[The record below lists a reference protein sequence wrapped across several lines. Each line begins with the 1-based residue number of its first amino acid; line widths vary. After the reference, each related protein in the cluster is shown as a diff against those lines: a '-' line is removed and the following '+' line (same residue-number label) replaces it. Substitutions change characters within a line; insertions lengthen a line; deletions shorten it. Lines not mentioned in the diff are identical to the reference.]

1 MVGTSRSRSS
11 SSSGTNSLS
20 SPSSTPSPS
29 PPPQSSNNTKKQ
41 NSKKLSSTSNNG
53 SGRHRHMTVH
63 DLKKVRKARQ
73 YQQQQQQHQPYHTKM
88 KTVVR
93 GPSSIAIATPP
104 LLSNRQMNDVI
115 SNLLLQIPEHN
126 EALFYDPPLDH
137 LQDIDLMDDYSFGGN
152 NIFKDK
158 DKYNESFH
166 TTASRNSSIGQEER
180 RVGGR
185 TSGPVDLD
193 DSVDDSTDDESVTSP
208 TTRRIGSSGPVDLD
222 DSIITDGDSTVGND
236 ESVIISFETF
246 DTTVPTVITPNK
258 PPPPPKDPTVP
269 VNNEDVVNG
278 GPPVITP
285 NKPPPPSEDGTDVTD
300 GSSLISIDNI
310 IYERS
315 ENFDMIWKEHEDE
328 FLVWKSGSQHKKMNH
343 NSMVTDVT
351 TSASL
356 TASNRYIMSGE
367 SSRTGGVNELYNIN
381 LPVTAK
387 AAASE
392 EIDLVG
398 EDDDMA
404 SKVTSSSLD
413 TFGYPTGFPNTAATI
428 PSASLL
434 PSNTSVVVI
443 APSSSPLSTPVVT
456 PPSSEQQRQQQETN
470 RNNVDGKEEEQETKR
485 GDERINNEPYYSSLA
500 SKARH
505 LRALRLRA
513 AIDGAN
519 NRARLGGSPIEE
531 EKESSSILVNNN
543 VDYPSHY
550 GHVIQV
556 TTRTRSNNNINNNTY
571 RGGDED
577 NNSGDGDGTQ
587 SVISEITNISG
598 KLFIKVD
605 PKQESKW
612 DDMSS
617 VGFCVVER
625 PQQKWQQRPTT
636 TTTAAAA
643 VDVYRILNVDDF
655 DAAESNEEVS
665 GYDTDTPPL
674 SFDGSV
680 KTPPLC
686 YLLNHN
692 SSKAELEQQGND
704 NVEEEE
710 KICYQQQDDAEEYS
724 LTNKWND
731 DVSSIGLLGAE
742 QQAMMVMN
750 KKRNKTFQSTTMLSG
765 NNNSNATPMIPF
777 VIRPR
782 QDYGSNSDDDNY
794 NNNKN
799 RNSSNINSIF
809 RERSSS
815 DRDGDDNEN
824 ENDKVG
830 INNDDS
836 EATPTFSTIWGG
848 GEESVVFKECDGF
861 KQARSKPKS
870 TSADGD
876 TTKPGGHLELNQTFS
891 TVWVEDCDSYLSP
904 VYDCFND
911 LEMQHQQQQQ
921 QQHEQDQDQKDEIDK
936 VSSKTS
942 AESTHEH
949 SSSSKQESNCTE
961 IQNSSTY
968 ADVFSRY
975 WILVIIVVVV
985 LLVSPIV
992 GVAIYVHVGM

>member
-1 MVGTSRSRSS
+1 MISLSSQRNNRNVVGTSRS
-11 SSSGTNSLS
+11 SSSGANSLS

-41 NSKKLSSTSNNG
+41 NNKKLSSTSNNG

-73 YQQQQQQHQPYHTKM
+73 YQQLQQQHQPYQTKM

-166 TTASRNSSIGQEER
+166 TTTSRNSSIGQEER

-258 PPPPPKDPTVP
+258 PPPPPPKDPTVP
-269 VNNEDVVNG
+269 VNNEDVVNDG
-278 GPPVITP
+278 LPVITP

-300 GSSLISIDNI
+300 GSSLISMDNI

-328 FLVWKSGSQHKKMNH
+328 FLVWKSGSQHRKMNH
-343 NSMVTDVT
+343 NSMGAVVT

-356 TASNRYIMSGE
+356 TANNKYIMSGE
-367 SSRTGGVNELYNIN
+367 SSRTGYVNELYNIN

-387 AAASE
+387 AAAATSE

-398 EDDDMA
+398 EDDDMS

-428 PSASLL
+428 SSASLL
-434 PSNTSVVVI
+434 PLNTSVVGI
-443 APSSSPLSTPVVT
+443 APPSSPLPNPVVT
-456 PPSSEQQRQQQETN
+456 PPSSEQQRQQQETY
-470 RNNVDGKEEEQETKR
+470 RNNVDGKQEEQETKR
-485 GDERINNEPYYSSLA
+485 GDERIDNEPSYSSLA

-519 NRARLGGSPIEE
+519 NRARLGGSPVEE
-531 EKESSSILVNNN
+531 EKESSSILVSNN

-625 PQQKWQQRPTT
+625 PQQKRQQRPA

-692 SSKAELEQQGND
+692 SSKAGLEQQGND

-710 KICYQQQDDAEEYS
+710 EICYQQQDDAEEYS

-765 NNNSNATPMIPF
+765 NNNSNSNNNAPPMIPF

-809 RERSSS
+809 RER
-815 DRDGDDNEN
+815 
-824 ENDKVG
+824 
-830 INNDDS
+830 
-836 EATPTFSTIWGG
+836 

-861 KQARSKPKS
+861 KQARLKPKS

-876 TTKPGGHLELNQTFS
+876 TTKPSGHLELNQTFS

-921 QQHEQDQDQKDEIDK
+921 QQQQYEQDQDQKDEIDK

-949 SSSSKQESNCTE
+949 SSSSKQESNCSTE

-975 WILVIIVVVV
+975 WILVIIVVVI